1 MTAFAGHTMMP
12 ETVEVFRERY
22 RTPLYFEWGKSGTAF
37 TARGVPVVYILG
49 FTNGIVKVGQ
59 SIDFLTRLS
68 ANRSSRRVQR
78 APLFCGWRLGSD
90 DMGADEGT
98 LIRLAGELGGLPMGR
113 TREWFTDLDVAA
125 LIAAAESELVDRQA
139 DSA

>member
-1 MTAFAGHTMMP
+1 MTAFAGHGLMA

-37 TARGVPVVYILG
+37 TARGIPVVYILG
-49 FTNGIVKVGQ
+49 FTNGMVKVGQ

-68 ANRSSRRVQR
+68 ANRSSRRVQG

-90 DMGADEGT
+90 DMNADEAT
-98 LIRLAGELGGLPMGR
+98 LIRLAVELGGRPLDR
-113 TREWFTDLDVAA
+113 TREWFTGVDVAA
-125 LIAAAESELVDRQA
+125 LIATAESEFVVQGGA
-139 DSA
+139 S